1 MELSAKDKFMR
12 LFLSKKKFVIYVLE
26 KQIADM
32 ELSYKSSE
40 RRLKESEDMFSAAI
54 QKTKQSEIDI
64 ISIEDRNLTLS
75 VLVEGKSEEYKAAM
89 VNKRNDESS
98 VDALALIV
106 RELVE
111 EQVRNE
117 ETLANNRNSIKV
129 TNTRIRDMRR
139 TLSELRSST
148 NNLLQQLNELNV
160 RKDMIEAMDKTQVG
174 LDILESKNLQE
185 NATVA
190 SKILEAQENQQS
202 DWRANRDSNPAL
214 TAQSNAVE
222 DRLNQALG
230 ETTRKALN

>member
-12 LFLSKKKFVIYVLE
+12 LFLSKKKFVIYILE
-26 KQIADM
+26 KQITDM